1 VADKSQPANRKPA
14 SKSSQLIAFVVL
26 AAVAAG
32 AFWFYSQRR
41 EADAD
46 PRSNYVKSVIHLD
59 SFVVNLADSDQGA
72 FLKIGIDLG
81 VSSGLVEGKS
91 DKNTP
96 VLPQIRD
103 AILSVLT
110 TWQSSGLLAPDG
122 KAKLKEQILV
132 ALHKQVP
139 AVPVREVYFTE
150 FLVQR

>member
-1 VADKSQPANRKPA
+1 VADKSQTAKPKPA
-14 SKSSQLIAFVVL
+14 SKKSSQLTVFVVL
-26 AAVAAG
+26 AALAAG

-41 EADAD
+41 EAVAD
-46 PRSNYVKSVIHLD
+46 PGANSVKSVIHLD
-59 SFVVNLADSDQGA
+59 SFVVNLADPSQTA

-81 VSSGLVEGKS
+81 LSSEAKS
-91 DKNTP
+91 GDKGTP

-110 TWQSSGLLAPDG
+110 TWQSGGLLAPDG
-122 KAKLKEQILV
+122 KTKLKEQILN

-139 AVPVREVYFTE
+139 EVPVREIYFTE

>member
-1 VADKSQPANRKPA
+1 MAVVALAA
-14 SKSSQLIAFVVL
+14 I
-26 AAVAAG
+26 AAVA
-32 AFWFYSQRR
+32 FKFYSQRR
-41 EADAD
+41 DADAD
-46 PRSNYVKSVIHLD
+46 PRSNYVKSVVHLD
-59 SFVVNLADSDQGA
+59 SFVVNLADPDQGS

-81 VSSGLVEGKS
+81 LSSSSADLKS
-91 DKNTP
+91 GDKNTP

-122 KAKLKEQILV
+122 KAKLKEQILN

-139 AVPVREVYFTE
+139 EVPVREIYFTE